1 MIDFIRK
8 IIPEYNSRCWFWL
21 VMIVLLSFYPY
32 KIANA
37 YYPVLVSNIQTIF
50 LFSVFLVGVVIF
62 SVGRITLP
70 RPVIYIVFIMAV
82 GCFFS
87 FIFTGHKYYYHKII
101 IMVGGLMLLQLV
113 YVKVGMFRFFILYNR
128 WVLVM
133 AILAVIGFFLS
144 MAGMPPVYVFPST
157 EDSRL
162 ISSWIVTFS
171 KQITQGSGFIRPA
184 GFFDEPGALGY
195 WGIYTLVIN
204 KLFIKDSKLEKWLIV
219 ALLFFFFFGY
229 YSQII
234 IFLILT
240 VLRRKEQFGRR
251 LIWLMILS
259 MGIGV
264 MYMTKDT
271 KYNMVYA
278 ATIGRFVEASKGEEF
293 LEGTSREKL
302 TEDSKK
308 IFLEKPW
315 FGMGWPVDDDRY
327 IGDNPYETLARDG
340 IFGTVYLYFPFL
352 LLLYWS
358 IKRRDYTLFSMIMVM
373 LAGFMHR
380 PFHFNFLTFFIFYS
394 IPLMYYQQNIVG
406 DSETVYRQ
414 EDGAL

>member
-113 YVKVGMFRFFILYNR
+113 DVKVGMFRFFILYNR
-128 WVLVM
+128 WVLFM

-204 KLFIKDSKLEKWLIV
+204 KLFIKDSKLEKWLII
-219 ALLFFFFFGY
+219 ALLFTFSMGY

-251 LIWLMILS
+251 LIWLTGQSGTGKTSQLL
-259 MGIGV
+259 
-264 MYMTKDT
+264 
-271 KYNMVYA
+271 A
-278 ATIGRFVEASKGEEF
+278 ATQKFCSERGLK
-293 LEGTSREKL
+293 
-302 TEDSKK
+302 
-308 IFLEKPW
+308 
-315 FGMGWPVDDDRY
+315 
-327 IGDNPYETLARDG
+327 
-340 IFGTVYLYFPFL
+340 
-352 LLLYWS
+352 
-358 IKRRDYTLFSMIMVM
+358 
-373 LAGFMHR
+373 
-380 PFHFNFLTFFIFYS
+380 PFHLAVRNFADF
-394 IPLMYYQQNIVG
+394 
-406 DSETVYRQ
+406 VYFKTNKS
-414 EDGAL
+414 